1 MCAFSVNLGFHTGS
15 CVCVSKACVCPL
27 FTLQCC
33 LVQCWCMW
41 SLLRAFIVDR
51 YRFDKSRAQNNGLW
65 LEKRSVSLSSKTPDQ
80 SDGVKK
86 RMTHSSL
93 LCPLS
98 LSLSLSLSFWP
109 TWMRRLSPS
118 EAYYSVTAHS
128 KKPTVLT
135 PSLRSFIPVSDPLC
149 LFFRAT
155 VQIFDL
161 WCLFL

>member
-1 MCAFSVNLGFHTGS
+1 MGDQTLLNQLALLHVFKPDYAKPQLRNWCAFFWIQILRITHPACMHLCSNVCVQCEFRLSHWFM

-65 LEKRSVSLSSKTPDQ
+65 LEKRSVSLSSKTPQVDQ

-98 LSLSLSLSFWP
+98 LSLSQLL
-109 TWMRRLSPS
+109 
-118 EAYYSVTAHS
+118 AYMNA
-128 KKPTVLT
+128 
-135 PSLRSFIPVSDPLC
+135 
-149 LFFRAT
+149 
-155 VQIFDL
+155 
-161 WCLFL
+161 